1 MDNTVCIAREQRIF
15 IGLPNGHFIM
25 VDTRSTDGYIV
36 EHLDKGG
43 DYVDGWEIP
52 VDDDDPEDD
61 HPSLSAAERNPN
73 LR

>member
-1 MDNTVCIAREQRIF
+1 
-15 IGLPNGHFIM
+15 M